1 MLKDI
6 DKNACKCTIE
16 KEINSLKQL
25 EVLLGDSVLSNVLDL
40 LQNAPG
46 RIIFTGMGK
55 SGIIARKV
63 VASLSSTGSPAL
75 FVHPAEGR
83 GLEFDDGANFEASS
97 FKIRI

>member
-40 LQNAPG
+40 LQNG
-46 RIIFTGMGK
+46 
-55 SGIIARKV
+55 
-63 VASLSSTGSPAL
+63 
-75 FVHPAEGR
+75 H
-83 GLEFDDGANFEASS
+83 SS
-97 FKIRI
+97 FPQINTLFM